1 MKEPY
6 SEGVAHHADPESWGG
21 RREATA
27 QALTG
32 GSAGR
37 VLSREN
43 DKLWDADGVVLAGRQ
58 HRYCQHSA
66 RQYESHAVKDLEH
79 ARTPIARNPGYPAV
93 SQAYGCLG
101 RDEKPQG
108 VIRR

>member
-1 MKEPY
+1 MKEPH
-6 SEGVAHHADPESWGG
+6 SEGVAHHTVPESWGG

-43 DKLWDADGVVLAGRQ
+43 DILWDADGVVLAGRQ
-58 HRYCQHSA
+58 HLYCQHSA
-66 RQYESHAVKDLEH
+66 RQYESHAVKDLVH
-79 ARTPIARNPGYPAV
+79 AWTPTARNPGDPTAF
-93 SQAYGCLG
+93 QAYGCLE
-101 RDEKPQG
+101 RDGKPQG
-108 VIRR
+108 VIR